1 MTSAM
6 NKPAPSPA
14 SGPPAGWHRFA
25 LDDITL
31 DLPADRLTPR
41 LRQVLRSGRYE
52 RLERQM
58 LARLAAECDGPALD
72 IGGGAGATG
81 IVLARHLGPERVTI
95 YEPDPQMA
103 AVIRHNLALNGQTGA
118 QVRTGAVIAGR
129 GREPIAFRRGPAFW
143 SSAAPEWAGAGE
155 TMEVPAFG
163 IETLLAEARPELV
176 ALDVEGM
183 EIELAAPLA
192 AAGPRFVLMELH
204 RRRYGLSGIARIFG
218 DMLAGGFAYRPDVS
232 RGAVVGFERLG

>member
-1 MTSAM
+1 MDE
-6 NKPAPSPA
+6 PAPSPA
-14 SGPPAGWHRFA
+14 SDPPAGWLRFA
-25 LDDITL
+25 LGDMRL

-41 LRQVLRSGRYE
+41 LRQALRSGRYE

-81 IVLARHLGPERVTI
+81 IVLARHLGAGQVTI
-95 YEPDPQMA
+95 FEPDPQMA
-103 AVIRHNLALNGQTGA
+103 AVIRHNLALNGQAGVR
-118 QVRTGAVIAGR
+118 VRTGAVIAGKGR
-129 GREPIAFRRGPAFW
+129 GRIAFRRGRAFW
-143 SSAAPEWAGAGE
+143 SSAAPEEAEGE
-155 TMEVPAFG
+155 GERLEVPAFG
-163 IETLLAEARPELV
+163 IETLLAEIRPELV

-192 AAGPRFVLMELH
+192 AFGPRFVLMELH
-204 RRRYGLSGIARIFG
+204 RQRYGLPGIARIFG
-218 DMLAGGFAYRPDVS
+218 DMLAGGYAYRPDVS